1 MDDSEC
7 DILLAMGRRKLA
19 SGKLGHSVAPQDE
32 GLSQE
37 ERAVLTAF
45 EQRVS
50 LIAGTAARSGQDGA
64 DTRPVFK
71 RATPQT
77 GASTDSSDED
87 PTADHRACRVPGM
100 PNGLHVDTHNAQKRR
115 YASVILYLNSIP
127 PGCGGETVFPHAKN
141 AAAALLQANVT
152 HTHSASRR
160 GSDAHVAHAAR
171 ELLSKAQAVCTCTLR
186 GTPDAA
192 SADPADA
199 ASHAHIASP
208 ETQTSIDRLA
218 HVRCLGDAIAVCP
231 SKGLCLL
238 FYTRHADTKGQVL
251 ACVLM
256 MRREVCGLCVG
267 GGLERLLLFSWRKN
281 ESTHCHARACACA
294 CALACVRAPSHFSRA
309 CCADYQRSMPCHGTV
324 VPRLPT
330 AMKSG
335 FFRCSTLPSQRL
347 GKTHGIVRAH
357 AKRSLAFPFLL
368 PLFYTE
374 PGRYLTQTRARQKFE
389 TVALGRQPCE
399 RKEMEEGS
407 RGEDAGERVVRS
419 RRVMNEEEVARHVW
433 AHVVLPSCR
442 EIQGVTRLEPPAS
455 AVAWHYVDDEKSSS
469 TFSSPH
475 VTAGTTC
482 QTNGI

>member
-37 ERAVLTAF
+37 ERAALAAF

-50 LIAGTAARSGQDGA
+50 LIAGTAARIGRDGA

-71 RATPQT
+71 RATAQT

-87 PTADHRACRVPGM
+87 PTADHRACRVPGL

-127 PGCGGETVFPHAKN
+127 PGCGGETVFPHAKH

-186 GTPDAA
+186 GAPDAA

-218 HVRCLGDAIAVCP
+218 HVRCFGDAIAVCP

-238 FYTRHADTKGQVL
+238 FYTRHAHTKGQVL

-256 MRREVCGLCVG
+256 TRREVCWLCLWG
-267 GGLERLLLFSWRKN
+267 GWRGC
-281 ESTHCHARACACA
+281 SFLGARMRALIVMRVHARVR
-294 CALACVRAPSHFSRA
+294 VRALPLTFRAHAVLAISR
-309 CCADYQRSMPCHGTV
+309 RSMPCHGTV

-335 FFRCSTLPSQRL
+335 FFRCSTLPPRGRSQRL
-347 GKTHGIVRAH
+347 GKTQGIVRAH
-357 AKRSLAFPFLL
+357 ATRSLAFPFLL

-389 TVALGRQPCE
+389 TVPLGRQPCE
-399 RKEMEEGS
+399 RKETEGGS
-407 RGEDAGERVVRS
+407 RGEDETERGVRS
-419 RRVMNEEEVARHVW
+419 RRVMSEEEVARHVW
-433 AHVVLPSCR
+433 AQVVLPSCR
-442 EIQGVTRLEPPAS
+442 EIQGITRLEPPAS
-455 AVAWHYVDDEKSSS
+455 AVVWHYVDDEKSSS

-475 VTAGTTC
+475 ATAGTTC
-482 QTNGI
+482 QTNGT